1 MYAASRWPLVCL
13 LATCACSGGDD
24 DGDGA
29 DAGDGA
35 GDGGGQEVSW
45 QLLRE
50 QEPAALLS
58 VWGTSANDVWV
69 VGGRTQSTGPVL
81 LHLDDSGWER
91 LDAGRPDIDLWIV
104 FGFEGGD
111 VYFGGSDGAI
121 LRHRDGAVETVTTP
135 PGGTLFGLWGSS
147 PEDMWAVGDDGAGG
161 GIVWHL
167 EGGEWVDVPLPEGVT
182 GQVFKVHGQ
191 AADDVWF
198 ACAGGVTLHWDGAQL
213 ERVET
218 GTTSPLFSIV
228 TTPDTAIA
236 VGGVDGQGEI
246 LENAGAGWEIRDA
259 TVPVPWRG
267 TAAAGETA
275 VAVGEQGAVAER
287 TADGWTVSSQTLVEL
302 DFHAAWVDPDGGL
315 WGVGGIFDAA
325 VATSEGFLLYRGRE
339 AAIEVVP

>member
-1 MYAASRWPLVCL
+1 MFAAIRWLLVCL
-13 LATCACSGGDD
+13 LFTGACGGDD
-24 DGDGA
+24 DGADDADDNPGA
-29 DAGDGA
+29 DAG
-35 GDGGGQEVSW
+35 QELTW
-45 QLLRE
+45 QLLKE

-69 VGGRTQSTGPVL
+69 VGGKTQDAGPVL
-81 LHLDDSGWER
+81 LHLDEGGWQR
-91 LDAGRPDIDLWIV
+91 IDAGRPDIDLWIV

-111 VYFGGSDGAI
+111 VYFGGTEGAI
-121 LRHRDGAVETVTTP
+121 LRYRDGAVETMTTP

-167 EGGEWVDVPLPEGVT
+167 EGGDWVDVPLPEGVP

-198 ACAGGVTLHWDGAQL
+198 SCAGGVTLRWDGAQL

-228 TTPDTAIA
+228 TTPETAIA

-246 LENAGAGWEIRDA
+246 LENPGSGWESVGA

-267 TAAAGETA
+267 TAAAGDA
-275 VAVGEQGAVAER
+275 AFAVGELGAVGER
-287 TADGWTVSSQTLVEL
+287 TSDGWTSLDQTLIDL
-302 DFHAAWVDPDGGL
+302 NFHAAWVDPDGGL

-325 VATSEGFLLYRGRE
+325 AFTSEGFLLYRGGD